1 MSIPSVASPSM
12 DSLDPQMAIEHFV
25 TLFDSHFL
33 PMGMALHASLMT
45 HARPFRLWVLCMDE
59 LVEKQ
64 LAQLDLPHVTLI
76 PLREVE
82 TKAMLEV
89 KPGRTA
95 AEYCWTMT
103 PFTPQFVFERDASVP
118 RVTYL
123 DADLFFFDAPH
134 VLLDEFARS
143 GKHVLITDHNYA
155 PEYDQSR
162 TSGRFCVQFM
172 TFRDTEEGRKVMTWW
187 QDRCI
192 EWCFARYEKGKR
204 GDQMYLDSWPTR
216 FEREVHVLEQQ
227 DRTLAPWNAA
237 HVLEVKRSLD
247 RPVFFHFHGFRVVSE
262 TRMLWYRRYW
272 IGPRGLGLYSHY
284 TDAINDALSGIYQRW
299 NSIPVLPEKRSF
311 TDRSLRFVFR
321 FLNRIQYRAIQLKA
335 I

>member
-1 MSIPSVASPSM
+1 MFNHGNNNSTMSASIPQVEV
-12 DSLDPQMAIEHFV
+12 EHFV
-25 TLFDSHFL
+25 TLFDKNFL
-33 PMGMALHASLMT
+33 PMGMALHASLMK
-45 HARPFRLWVLCMDE
+45 HAQLFHLWVLCMDE
-59 LVEKQ
+59 LVENQ
-64 LAQLDLPHVTLI
+64 LTELALPNVTLI

-82 TKAMLEV
+82 TREMLDV

-103 PFTPQFVFERDASVP
+103 PFTPKFVFDRDRNIQ

-123 DADLFFFDAPH
+123 DADLYFFESPH
-134 VLLDEFARS
+134 ILLDEFFRT

-172 TFRDTEEGRKVMTWW
+172 TFRRTPEAQKVMEWW

-216 FEREVHVLEQQ
+216 FSAEVHVLVQQ
-227 DRTLAPWNAA
+227 DKTLAPWNVA
-237 HVLEVKRSLD
+237 HVLDVKRSL
-247 RPVFFHFHGFRVVSE
+247 RVPVFFHFHGFRVVSHA
-262 TRMLWYRRYW
+262 RMLFYRRYS
-272 IGPRGLGLYSHY
+272 IGVSGQRLYSEY
-284 TDAINDALSGIYQRW
+284 ADAIEKALSTIYNRW
-299 NSIPVLPEKRSF
+299 QLIPILPEKNTYF
-311 TDRSLRFVFR
+311 DRLLRLVFR
-321 FLNRIQYRAIQLKA
+321 YLKRIQYREIRL
-335 I
+335 